1 MTDFNPDHLR
11 LESLEDLEEVVRQ
24 SEEALT
30 RLGGVHSELAAVTGE
45 GFGADGLARA
55 VVDGVGRIQRITFE
69 PRITRLDSHLIAEA
83 ATEAVRAAQED
94 AQRQN
99 EALLRA
105 ATGGEPL
112 TLDMDQARRQFEE
125 IGEDLVRALRDLNSR
140 D

>member
-1 MTDFNPDHLR
+1 MTNFNPDHLR

-69 PRITRLDSHLIAEA
+69 PRITRLDSHQMAEA

-99 EALLRA
+99 EELLRA

-112 TLDMDQARRQFEE
+112 TLDMDQARRRFEE
-125 IGEDLVRALRDLNSR
+125 IGEDLVRALRDLG
-140 D
+140 DKA